1 VLNSYL
7 HVYSFSHS
15 TTSFKTSQEQIRY
28 YEPQTNCHPQSFNL
42 NNKTYIWEA
51 ESKHHQHKHLYEII
65 ETSKPAPPSAK
76 AEASASTPETEVIAA
91 PIISIKK
98 AREVAR
104 YSQKHVHGHGH
115 AGGKEGL
122 LVIDS
127 GEIGELVGVLTLCAM
142 LEVRDLPE
150 L

>member
-1 VLNSYL
+1 
-7 HVYSFSHS
+7 
-15 TTSFKTSQEQIRY
+15 
-28 YEPQTNCHPQSFNL
+28 
-42 NNKTYIWEA
+42 
-51 ESKHHQHKHLYEII
+51 
-65 ETSKPAPPSAK
+65 
-76 AEASASTPETEVIAA
+76 
-91 PIISIKK
+91 
-98 AREVAR
+98 VAR

-127 GEIGELVGVLTLCAM
+127 REISDLVGVLTLCAM